1 MTPELVFMIAS
12 CFALVGWLLLI
23 LIPCTK
29 VTGLL
34 VKSGLWSAI
43 LSLGYLIILSLN
55 FGQEGGFQSLAA
67 VAQLF
72 SNPWVLLA
80 GWIHY
85 LAFDLFLGVW
95 EVKEADALG
104 IRRWIL
110 VPCLLLTFLF
120 GPVGYLIFQVIRIAK
135 GGNRAS
141 I

>member
-1 MTPELVFMIAS
+1 MIAS

>member
-12 CFALVGWLLLI
+12 RFALVGWLLLI

-43 LSLGYLIILSLN
+43 LSLGYLIVLGLN